1 MNDKTI
7 RKEPGPLSR
16 SELEESQWLAIEGIF
31 RLLESCAARGFEPSD
46 KGEGTSLVPRFDIQR
61 WNQVF
66 LIEGQQSTGKTATL
80 LTLLD
85 ALSHWHTRGNNRARP
100 GSLVSTPAP
109 EECSRYLSAGNVCFV
124 PLDVINMRQCRADRH
139 LALSFV
145 GAFDN
150 LTRELQRRFSLGFS
164 GNRMSPSSTAYKTF
178 REAVN
183 FGLVMQVPPAVSG
196 EFLMHE
202 IELMKTEAWNREISP
217 SFRRFVDAL
226 CEDYRDVV
234 RVDTPLFIIPIDD
247 ADRVRTPEL
256 FDLMTTFSHPRIAY
270 VFTGDRK
277 LLIRS
282 LTRKFVGELG
292 ALEGGALV
300 PLAKDQAECLLAK
313 TAPPGQTFQL
323 TPPFMSWASGLA
335 AHKTPAPEAPLKVE
349 HQ

>member
-1 MNDKTI
+1 MHHSELEMAV

-16 SELEESQWLAIEGIF
+16 KELEESQWLAIEGIF
-31 RLLESCAARGFEPSD
+31 KLLESCALRRFEPSD
-46 KGEGTSLVPRFDIQR
+46 KGEETSLVPRFDIQR

-66 LIEGQQSTGKTATL
+66 LIEGSQSSGKTATL

-85 ALSHWHTRGNNRARP
+85 ALSHWHTRSNKARS
-100 GSLVSTPAP
+100 GSVVSTPAP

-124 PLDVINMRQCRADRH
+124 PLDVVNIRKYRADRH

-150 LTRELQRRFSLGFS
+150 LTRELQRRFSSGFS
-164 GNRMSPSSTAYKTF
+164 GNRRSPSSSAYKTF

-183 FGLVMQVPPAVSG
+183 FGLVMNVPPAVCG

-202 IELMKTEAWNREISP
+202 IELMKTEAWHREIAP
-217 SFRRFVDAL
+217 SFRRFMDAL

-247 ADRVRTPEL
+247 VDTTRTAEL
-256 FDLMTTFSHPRIAY
+256 LDLMTTFSHPRVAY

-282 LTRKFVGELG
+282 LTRKLVEELG
-292 ALEGGALV
+292 TLEGESLV
-300 PLAKDQAECLLAK
+300 PLARDRAEYLLDK
-313 TAPPGQTFQL
+313 TAPYGQTFTL
-323 TPPFMSWASGLA
+323 NPHGPWSGA
-335 AHKTPAPEAPLKVE
+335 RT
-349 HQ
+349 